1 MNIENMEA
9 FVYVNHYGSFNKAAE
24 ALFLSQ
30 PSVTARIQTLERELE
45 CKLFDRQSKQTVL
58 TEDGRKFLPYAEQ
71 MLQVLQK
78 GKQKLQQRKKAPQ
91 QIRIGCTISV
101 SNYIIPEILKQLR
114 ARYPEVNYK
123 IVTAT
128 TDQLVHKLLN
138 REVDISFVRKVMH
151 PAIRTLAFYEDPIS
165 LYVYDGHP
173 FMKTGK
179 ASIQDIQRET
189 LVFFECGSL
198 DWMRI
203 HRAFES
209 LEQPPDI
216 AFQVDNVVTAKKL
229 VLEEAGIA
237 FLPDVCVNREV
248 KDQILFRIH
257 VPEVAGVSMQ
267 ISIIATKEDCAVTS
281 DFADALTEGFRGAVL
296 L

>member
-1 MNIENMEA
+1 
-9 FVYVNHYGSFNKAAE
+9 
-24 ALFLSQ
+24 
-30 PSVTARIQTLERELE
+30 
-45 CKLFDRQSKQTVL
+45 
-58 TEDGRKFLPYAEQ
+58 

-91 QIRIGCTISV
+91 QIRIGCPISV

-114 ARYPEVNYK
+114 ARYPEINYK

-165 LYVYDGHP
+165 LYVYEGHP
-173 FMKTGK
+173 FTKTGK

-203 HRAFES
+203 HRSFES

-229 VLEEAGIA
+229 VLQEAGIA

-248 KDQILFRIH
+248 KDQKLFRIH

-267 ISIIATKEDCAVTS
+267 ISIIAAKEDCAVTS
-281 DFADALTEGFRGAVL
+281 DFADALTEGFREAVL